1 MNQELKLTACLEIL
15 IEDQYLSKKGRAA
28 LHEDDFSP
36 FISGLLRYFN
46 AIKRDGMQ
54 GPEKAP
60 KQTAKDL
67 ERLKKYI
74 RTISRDLPTR
84 VSLDLDLGGLL
95 DRISA
100 AQERPRAR
108 TNADQELVAVV
119 DFGLRLGREFG
130 TKSWMWKR
138 PPPKSLPTDAEIYF
152 SILAEALGVLPTENN
167 GAKDFRR
174 AWLNYL
180 NWKTEH

>member
-15 IEDQYLSKKGRAA
+15 IEDRYLSKKGRAA
-28 LHEDDFSP
+28 LHEDDLSP
-36 FISGLLRYFN
+36 FISGLLTYFN

-54 GPEKAP
+54 GPERAP
-60 KQTAKDL
+60 KATAKDL
-67 ERLKKYI
+67 ERLRKYI
-74 RTISRDLPTR
+74 RAISRDLPTR
-84 VSLDLDLGGLL
+84 VCLDLDLGGLL
-95 DRISA
+95 ARISI
-100 AQERPRAR
+100 AQELPRAR
-108 TNADQELVAVV
+108 TNADQELVAVI
-119 DFGLRLGREFG
+119 DFGLRLGREYG

-138 PPPKSLPTDAEIYF
+138 PPPKSLPKDAEIYF
-152 SILAEALGVLPTENN
+152 SVLAEALGALPTENN